1 MSTPTPPP
9 ELMLRRVYLRNVGPS
24 AARFDPLDL
33 DLSVPTGRAAA
44 KVLWSLTNT
53 GGKTTLLR
61 LLTSVVVPHAR
72 AQMGGANLGDF
83 VQTGDTAHIVAE
95 WESDI
100 AGRFVVAGCYEW
112 PGRQRPR
119 DVATGSLHRAFYAFR
134 VPEGFDIAD
143 LPFLFEGR
151 RRTLDDYRAALHEH
165 FRNKPA
171 ARFVWTR
178 TQSEW
183 ATVLDEQTELD
194 PELFRYQMRM
204 NDDEAGA
211 ERLVAKLNSAD
222 AVIEF
227 FVSALN
233 DRAVSLDFTT
243 TLRDYAIAAANRAT
257 LEQDAEFSETMAGH
271 LERLAEAADYATL
284 AEGDV
289 LTRASAAGELT
300 AAIVARAGREETAR
314 DEAATRQA
322 EHEERSTTANTEI
335 NRLDNIRSQLNLDE
349 AQFRLEIAGTAE
361 QDARARLDA
370 ANRELAI
377 CKALEPRARL
387 RNAEVAR
394 DAARAAYD
402 LAEADLK
409 PLRDAVRARA
419 AGLAA
424 KYGELVRAEL
434 AHQEE
439 AARIAE
445 EAAAKRI
452 AVEATRTTQLEARTT
467 ANLDLTQIDALVT
480 AASAA
485 LDELRANG
493 DAKPS
498 ETATEAQARWEA
510 VTTESEAKQQSTES
524 RIATLGTQITGLQPN
539 RNHNERQLREAETQ
553 LRRATEE
560 RDRYRDEHA
569 TLLRLDDLVA
579 LIGADEPDP
588 ATLRRATDMVDQQA
602 QAAEQTAADAA
613 TALRERQRELDV
625 LERDDLMASSAD
637 VERVRDHLVDAGVGA
652 TTGWT
657 WIAANIAD
665 VDQRRDLISS
675 HPEIANGVIVTDAAR
690 TNEARQILEDTDLA
704 LRIAVL
710 VTTAPTGGLAGH
722 SVGFVVEPH
731 RAIYDPDWAERTADE
746 LRNEIH
752 TLSETAATSRV
763 NAERIRAAGAEVA
776 SFLRRWQDKYPVLDA
791 NVITTKTS
799 VEEYT
804 IRLGAIVDEIT
815 ELDTERD
822 QLRDALPTLQ
832 RTIRQAE
839 AAAARCRACEQTG
852 TRAASAT
859 DRRPEVVAARTKAQ
873 QAIDDAGRT
882 IAAAAAE
889 RDVALARAAT
899 ANETAARWRDRLGSV
914 GVEPGE
920 AVPDAPVEQLEQE
933 WRTQRSALEQ
943 RERGSTHAALLDDAE
958 NLVAQLAIEVSRH
971 DSELMPEVDTRLATH
986 WAATPEGR
994 TTLLAAAEDAQQRCI
1009 ADHLRANHDLDQ
1021 ARRTLTERQPEGR
1034 AVYVQLPEEWKA
1046 TSADE
1051 CVAMVVRVDQA
1062 NVKWRNQQREENQAA
1077 AAAKAEAENAE
1088 KFRWS
1093 FNSTVSL
1100 WPGEPVSTGAV
1111 FEGTPDEATSTL
1123 QDRIAAHRIAIEERD
1138 GAAKTR
1144 ADQRDAVKRCAVDQR
1159 FAEFTLAKKAMST
1172 SDEELYDRA
1181 KAWSVE
1187 LGIRTKSIREELEEL
1202 NRHRDSLVNQL
1213 HGLAEAQLRLL
1224 RAVSRSSNIPAG
1236 FGELSGKPAFSI
1248 DFDKLDETEAL
1259 SRLATRVDTWAV
1271 QLAADP
1277 KRATRTEQIDRW
1289 LAEAAKD
1296 LVKVNASGASWRV
1309 KVLKPLLDNRVYYC
1323 APDRIEKEYSGGQ
1336 ELTLAVLL
1344 YCCLAAVRSN
1354 HRTTGRRPAG
1364 ALLLDNPFGK
1374 ASNQQL
1380 IAMQQALAG
1389 KSGIQLICATG
1400 LNDPTVISA
1409 FEGADARVIRLRND
1423 IDQRGGLNHLRV
1435 SDPLVHKAITEAILD
1450 GHDADDPNGYVSATS
1465 YTVNE
1470 PATPESP

>member
-1 MSTPTPPP
+1 
-9 ELMLRRVYLRNVGPS
+9 MLRRVYLRNVGPP

-33 DLSVPTGRAAA
+33 DLSIPTGKAAT

-61 LLTSVVVPHAR
+61 LLTSIVVPNAR

-83 VQTGDTAHIVAE
+83 VQTGDTSHIVAE
-95 WESDI
+95 WESVA

-119 DVATGSLHRAFYAFR
+119 DVATGSLNRAFYAFR
-134 VPEGFDIAD
+134 VPERFDIAD
-143 LPFLFEGR
+143 LPFLSDGR
-151 RRTLDDYRAALHEH
+151 RRTLDDYRVALHEL

-233 DRAVSLDFTT
+233 DRSVSLDFTT

-271 LERLAEAADYATL
+271 LERLAEAAEYATL

-289 LTRASAAGELT
+289 LIRASAAGELT
-300 AAIVARAGREETAR
+300 AAIVARAAREETAR
-314 DEAATRQA
+314 DEAATRVAQ
-322 EHEERSTTANTEI
+322 HEERSTTANTEI

-349 AQFRLEIAGTAE
+349 AQFRLEIAVTAE

-370 ANRELAI
+370 AKREFAI
-377 CKALEPRARL
+377 CKALEPVARL

-394 DAARAAYD
+394 DAAQAAYD

-434 AHQEE
+434 AHHEE
-439 AARIAE
+439 AARIAQ
-445 EAAAKRI
+445 EAANRRAAAETI
-452 AVEATRTTQLEARTT
+452 RTSQLEGRTT
-467 ANLDLTQIDALVT
+467 ANVDLTQIDALVT
-480 AASAA
+480 EASAA
-485 LDELRANG
+485 LDELRRNG
-493 DAKPS
+493 DAKLS
-498 ETATEAQARWEA
+498 ESAAEARARWESL
-510 VTTESEAKQQSTES
+510 VTESEGQQQSTES
-524 RIATLGTQITGLQPN
+524 RVATLGTQITGLQPN
-539 RNHNERQLREAETQ
+539 RKHNERQLAQAEAE

-560 RDRYRDEHA
+560 RERYRDEQVS
-569 TLLRLDDLVA
+569 LLRLDDLVA
-579 LIGADEPDP
+579 LIGADEPGP
-588 ATLRRATDMVDQQA
+588 ATLRRATQMLDQQA
-602 QAAEQTAADAA
+602 QAAERTAADAA
-613 TALRERQRELDV
+613 TALRERQHEFDV

-675 HPEIANGVIVTDAAR
+675 HPEVANGVIVTDAAR
-690 TNEARQILEDTDLA
+690 TDEARQVLEDTDLA

-710 VTTAPTGGLAGH
+710 VTAAPTSSLAGDQ
-722 SVGFVVEPH
+722 VGFVVEPH
-731 RAIYDPDWAERTADE
+731 RAVYDPDWAARTAEE
-746 LRNEIH
+746 LRTEID
-752 TLSETAATSRV
+752 TLSETAAISRV
-763 NAERIRAAGAEVA
+763 NADRIRAASAEVT
-776 SFLRRWQDKYPVLDA
+776 SFVRRWQDKHPALDA
-791 NVITTKTS
+791 NVITAKVT

-804 IRLGAIVDEIT
+804 TRLRAIVDKVAK
-815 ELDTERD
+815 LDTERE

-839 AAAARCRACEQTG
+839 AAAARCGACDQIG
-852 TRAASAT
+852 IRAASAT
-859 DRRPEVVAARTKAQ
+859 ERRPEVAAARTKAQ
-873 QAIDDAGRT
+873 QAIDDADRT
-882 IAAAAAE
+882 IAAAATE
-889 RDVALARAAT
+889 RDDALARAAA

-914 GVEPGE
+914 GVEPGDT
-920 AVPDAPVEQLEQE
+920 VPDAPVEQLEQE
-933 WRTQRSALEQ
+933 WRTHRAALEQ
-943 RERGSTHAALLDDAE
+943 RQRGSSHAALLDDAE
-958 NLVAQLAIEVSRH
+958 GLVAHLAVEVTRY
-971 DSELMPEVDTRLATH
+971 DAELMPEVDTRLASH
-986 WAATPEGR
+986 RAATPEGR
-994 TTLLAAAEDAQQRCI
+994 TTLLAAAEDAQQRCM
-1009 ADHLRANHDLDQ
+1009 ADHVRANHGLEQ
-1021 ARRTLTERQPEGR
+1021 ARRTVTERQPEGR

-1051 CVAMVVRVDQA
+1051 CVAMVVRVDLA
-1062 NVKWRNQQREENQAA
+1062 NVKWRNRQREENQAA

-1093 FNSTVSL
+1093 FHNTGSL

-1111 FEGTPDEATSTL
+1111 FEGSPDEATSLL
-1123 QDRIAAHRIAIEERD
+1123 QDRIAAHRATIEERD
-1138 GAAKTR
+1138 RAAKTR
-1144 ADQRDAVKRCAVDQR
+1144 ADQRDAVKRCAVDPR

-1187 LGIRTKSIREELEEL
+1187 LGIRTKSIRDELQEL
-1202 NRHRDSLVNQL
+1202 NRHRESLVNQL

-1259 SRLATRVDTWAV
+1259 ARLATRVDTWAV

-1296 LVKVNASGASWRV
+1296 LVKVNAGGASWRV

-1380 IAMQQALAG
+1380 IAMQQALAR

-1409 FEGADARVIRLRND
+1409 FEGSDARVIRLRND
-1423 IDQRGGLNHLRV
+1423 IDQRGGLHRLRI
-1435 SDPLVHKAITEAILD
+1435 SDPLVHKAVIEAILD
-1450 GHDADDPNGYVSATS
+1450 GHDADDPNGYLSATS